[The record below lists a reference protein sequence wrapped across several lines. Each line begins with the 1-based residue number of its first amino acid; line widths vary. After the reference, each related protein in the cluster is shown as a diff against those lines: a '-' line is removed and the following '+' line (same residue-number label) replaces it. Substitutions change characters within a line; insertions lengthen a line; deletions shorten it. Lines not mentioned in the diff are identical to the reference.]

1 MMQSLMPVQ
10 TGATISERWLYMSS
24 ILREDQYFD
33 NEADFCKVESESVR
47 SELERIFLKNRI
59 SYFIKTQDQGFF
71 ERLFGT
77 REKRSYIVRINNRDI
92 AQAIR
97 LLQNLQGIEIIG
109 KEPEPDWSPNAKLQ
123 RMYEE
128 QRLKEDGMYEE
139 DELYEENDMV

>member
-77 REKRSYIVRINNRDI
+77 GEKRSYIVRINNRDI

-97 LLQNLQGIEIIG
+97 LVQNLQGIEIIG